1 VDILK
6 IRPYQLMCLICSFG
20 ENSSG
25 PQDERSKQILEKI
38 REFPSRPIMLVCN
51 AGDMFSYQ
59 DPGDKDDTV
68 KGSDFDRLRDLEIL
82 HKLDLMPGAI
92 LPARLLLFR
101 IFEQIRTSEEICGYE
116 DATSGKW
123 VGCKKAENKSYEK
136 ALQEVVAGN
145 PDCYRDF
152 YKLLGQGKR
161 SIIIERKEEE
171 LDREKV
177 KSLDK
182 MFKAKEISV
191 RPHILLCA
199 VEQFAEGLNP
209 PFENDNLPEMI
220 QHIIKNP
227 EQKIKLV
234 QGADWMI
241 CAPCPVRDID
251 LNACCLAVKGG
262 GGLSNQLRDLRLL
275 KTLGLKFGDSMK
287 AKDLYK
293 LIFEKVKTTNEICTF
308 EGIYPS
314 VWQERCAADNLK
326 WTKEAKENEL
336 YKKGRKMLMEAL
348 GIKTKVVK
356 TTLKE

>member
-1 VDILK
+1 VEILK
-6 IRPYQLMCLICSFG
+6 VRPYQLMCLICAFGNNSFG
-20 ENSSG
+20 AG
-25 PQDERSKQILEKI
+25 DEKIEQILEKI
-38 REFPSRPIMLVCN
+38 REFPSRPVMLVCN

-59 DPGDKDDTV
+59 DPGDKEDTI

-101 IFEQIRTSEEICGYE
+101 IFEQIRTSEGICGYE
-116 DATSGKW
+116 DGTSGKW
-123 VGCKKAENKSYEK
+123 VGCKKAQNKSYEK

-152 YKLLGQGKR
+152 YKLLSQGKR
-161 SIIIERKEEE
+161 SIIIERKEEV
-171 LDREKV
+171 LDEEKK
-177 KSLDK
+177 KSLQE
-182 MFKAKEISV
+182 MFDAEEISV

-241 CAPCPVRDID
+241 CAPCPVRDIE

-293 LIFEKVKTTNEICTF
+293 LIFERVKTTNKICTF

-326 WTKEAKENEL
+326 WTNEAKENEL
-336 YKKGRKMLMEAL
+336 YKKGRKMLMEAF
-348 GIKTKVVK
+348 GIETKVVK
-356 TTLKE
+356 TSLKE